1 MTLERHLINT
11 TGLEKFTLQL
21 LEQAYFNED
30 KGLDWGTRVLTLLY
44 ITTTMVTYLNQ
55 LHNEEHSTGTY

>member
-1 MTLERHLINT
+1 MELERHLKSI

-30 KGLDWGTRVLTLLY
+30 KGLDWGTRALTILY

-55 LHNEEHSTGTY
+55 LHNEEHITGTY